1 MLSPP
6 LNFLFTYLGELVYDR
21 TRIFIVEKQVLEK
34 LTTELFLNQHVY
46 TVIRLYG
53 IKNGLCDNIDMLLP
67 VVTIIFS

>member
-1 MLSPP
+1 MTEQE
-6 LNFLFTYLGELVYDR
+6 FLLYKNKFW
-21 TRIFIVEKQVLEK
+21 KK